1 MKGFHIHII
10 KVKYDRTPEK
20 LIINI
25 IPDDILVSFNS

>member
-1 MKGFHIHII
+1 MKGFHIHMI

-25 IPDDILVSFNS
+25 ILHVILVSFNS